1 MKEKYQ
7 EDSPAEDFATWY
19 QSQPE
24 FLWFIIAEKIQEWFE
39 KSDFAFK
46 FKEIRGEEFKLPSGY
61 KKWWYGGEESENITP
76 FINTKEIRET
86 VLKDDEKFASYNNNN
101 YRKNW
106 VK

>member
-1 MKEKYQ
+1 
-7 EDSPAEDFATWY
+7 
-19 QSQPE
+19 
-24 FLWFIIAEKIQEWFE
+24 
-39 KSDFAFK
+39 
-46 FKEIRGEEFKLPSGY
+46 LPSGY